1 MRASAAL
8 PLAWSDGTLQT
19 GDLQAGI
26 ELQSFDLQR
35 LSALVGTPLGG
46 TLSVRGR
53 LDGPLEALQ
62 PNLAISLDQPRM
74 SSIAFSELWSGRLE
88 GGVGDGAQLE
98 MASAS
103 SFADG
108 VLTADFAAN
117 GWPSY
122 LWLKRGVGFLRLKGD
137 QRGYRWDAVGL
148 TLDGIQVAIP
158 TQQRFESVGGE
169 LNGSGQL
176 AFAPLSLN
184 GRLTVEAPRIGA
196 LAMQKAVLEGA
207 LQNSRFEA
215 DAVLS
220 PLLGSLTINAKGVV
234 NGSLNSRVDANGLDV
249 NWLLGLSRQLR
260 GPDRLDGVPLGRA
273 DDLGTLVIN
282 TFGGSLD
289 GQLKALIKARQA
301 LRVYALAH
309 PDQGPQLER
318 LEGRLDAVASLKGP
332 RLKELVADVQ
342 AKAHLWTD
350 GDDQAQALQ
359 LEPVVATVKGP
370 LFGGVG
376 NFSFLHLPFS
386 LLALIAP
393 VPPMMKG
400 ALGAKGS
407 YDLRGESPLI
417 RSSLTLES
425 ATLGDQ
431 PLRFERDSLVVKDQA
446 LRLDL
451 ALKCGESDEVVAI
464 YGAVPFDPSSELNL
478 QVESH
483 GDALNHLT
491 ALSGGSVKIQSG
503 STDLRL
509 ILRGS
514 LTQPVA
520 NGFVVVSDGNI
531 TLGQQS
537 VSRINASMLFDFDRV
552 ELQRLEAR
560 VGPDGTLSGAGSIGL
575 FQEKVVESPLTFA
588 LTTAKIRQEIA
599 RYQVDGTVIVT
610 GALAR
615 PSIGGELTL
624 SDGLITPRSGVLAK
638 SRQGGLRPGLL
649 PANQFGASDDTPSDV
664 SMINLVEE
672 TWDFKDPLVLMGPGT
687 PLPASQER
695 LKDLMPNLPA
705 VRLENL
711 RLGLGPDLEV
721 KMPPF
726 ISFRGGGQLVLNG
739 PLDPSLQARGLIRL
753 ESGRVSLF
761 TTTFILDSKALNVA
775 VFTPSLGLVPYVDVA
790 MKARVSDGVSIG
802 ESDRATTSNVFET
815 NGLGALS
822 IGGGQLNL
830 VRITVEATGRADRL
844 LGDLKL
850 RSSPP
855 MGEAELLG
863 LIGGNSLTGLAGG
876 GGAALATVVGQSLLS
891 PVIGTLTDAFG
902 QRMQIALF
910 PTYVTP
916 DVKSEE
922 ERTSGRVPPTF
933 TVVTEI
939 GLDVSDRVDL
949 SVIAA
954 PNNSDVPPQATVS
967 YQLTP
972 NTNVTGSMDTNGT
985 WQSQFQVFFRF

>member
-1 MRASAAL
+1 
-8 PLAWSDGTLQT
+8 
-19 GDLQAGI
+19 
-26 ELQSFDLQR
+26 
-35 LSALVGTPLGG
+35 
-46 TLSVRGR
+46 
-53 LDGPLEALQ
+53 
-62 PNLAISLDQPRM
+62 
-74 SSIAFSELWSGRLE
+74 
-88 GGVGDGAQLE
+88 
-98 MASAS
+98 
-103 SFADG
+103 
-108 VLTADFAAN
+108 
-117 GWPSY
+117 
-122 LWLKRGVGFLRLKGD
+122 
-137 QRGYRWDAVGL
+137 
-148 TLDGIQVAIP
+148 
-158 TQQRFESVGGE
+158 
-169 LNGSGQL
+169 
-176 AFAPLSLN
+176 
-184 GRLTVEAPRIGA
+184 
-196 LAMQKAVLEGA
+196 
-207 LQNSRFEA
+207 
-215 DAVLS
+215 
-220 PLLGSLTINAKGVV
+220 
-234 NGSLNSRVDANGLDV
+234 
-249 NWLLGLSRQLR
+249 
-260 GPDRLDGVPLGRA
+260 
-273 DDLGTLVIN
+273 
-282 TFGGSLD
+282 
-289 GQLKALIKARQA
+289 
-301 LRVYALAH
+301 
-309 PDQGPQLER
+309 
-318 LEGRLDAVASLKGP
+318 
-332 RLKELVADVQ
+332 
-342 AKAHLWTD
+342 
-350 GDDQAQALQ
+350 
-359 LEPVVATVKGP
+359 
-370 LFGGVG
+370 
-376 NFSFLHLPFS
+376 
-386 LLALIAP
+386 
-393 VPPMMKG
+393 
-400 ALGAKGS
+400 
-407 YDLRGESPLI
+407 
-417 RSSLTLES
+417 
-425 ATLGDQ
+425 
-431 PLRFERDSLVVKDQA
+431 
-446 LRLDL
+446 
-451 ALKCGESDEVVAI
+451 
-464 YGAVPFDPSSELNL
+464 
-478 QVESH
+478 
-483 GDALNHLT
+483 
-491 ALSGGSVKIQSG
+491 
-503 STDLRL
+503 
-509 ILRGS
+509 
-514 LTQPVA
+514 VA

-537 VSRINASMLFDFDRV
+537 VSRINATMLFDFDRV